1 MEYNNI
7 IKLLKKYCINNDE
20 FCYIGDALSDVVACR
35 EVSVT
40 CLSAAWSNGV
50 GLEDLKKINPNDI
63 FNDVRSLK
71 MFLEGTI

>member
-7 IKLLKKYCINNDE
+7 IKLLKRYCINKDE
-20 FCYIGDALSDVVACR
+20 FCYVGDALSDVVACR

-50 GLEDLKKINPNDI
+50 GLEELKKINPNHI
-63 FNDVRSLK
+63 FNDVCSLK
-71 MFLEGTI
+71 RFLERTI